1 LSTDFKPAVAY
12 VRVSTGE
19 QTVENQKIAIEE
31 WARNNGYLILKYYED
46 EAISGKIPPLKRQGF
61 RRLIEEIVGLKP
73 RPIVTIV
80 YELSRIGRSF
90 YETLE
95 AVKALETLETPL
107 VSISPKESFLQTLDP
122 SIRKLVLAIFS
133 WVAERERELLSQR
146 TKEGMRRVKLEGKPI
161 GRPMKVIDK
170 KTVISYLEKG
180 LTMSAIAKILGVSSK
195 TLKRRLVEWNINPWE
210 YKWKNSK

>member
-1 LSTDFKPAVAY
+1 MSTDFKPVVAY

-19 QTVENQKIAIEE
+19 QTVENQKIAIDE
-31 WARNNGYLILKYYED
+31 WARNNGYLVIKYYED
-46 EAISGKIPPLKRQGF
+46 EAISGKVAPLRRQGF
-61 RRLIEEIVGLKP
+61 RKLVEEVVSLKP
-73 RPIVTIV
+73 KPVVTIV

-146 TKEGMRRVKLEGKPI
+146 TKEGMKRVKLEGKRI
-161 GRPMKVIDK
+161 GRPMKMVDK
-170 KTVISYLEKG
+170 KTIIGYLEKG
-180 LTMSAIAKILGVSSK
+180 LSMSAIAKILGVSSK
-195 TLKRRLVEWNINPWE
+195 TLKRRLMEWNINPWE
-210 YKWKNSK
+210 YKWKNST